1 MKSILQSDK
10 ECFICKTTQW
20 LELHHVFG
28 GANRKRSE
36 KDGLTVYLCHYHHNE
51 PPQGVHHNRKNMDR
65 LRAYA
70 EKKWLEHYGK
80 TVEEFIKVYGRN
92 YL

>member
-1 MKSILQSDK
+1 MKSILQNEK
-10 ECFICKTTQW
+10 ECFVCKTTIW

-51 PPQGVHHNRKNMDR
+51 PPQGVHHNRKNMDS

-80 TVEEFIKVYGRN
+80 TVEEFIKAYGRN